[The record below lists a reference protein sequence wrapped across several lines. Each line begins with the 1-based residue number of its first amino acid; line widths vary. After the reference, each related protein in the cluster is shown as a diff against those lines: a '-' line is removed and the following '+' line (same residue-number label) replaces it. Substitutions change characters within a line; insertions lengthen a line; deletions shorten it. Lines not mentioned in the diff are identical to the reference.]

1 MAACDGKAGT
11 GGKLVSMFRKL
22 VLTIAFGILG
32 ACATTAPTDYPKT
45 PSVALQDTQD
55 TALGKRVIELA
66 ADRPTGESGF
76 YVLRDGVD
84 ALAARLLL
92 ANRAERSIDAQYFLI
107 HTDLTGT
114 LFIDHLVAAAERGVR
129 VRLLIDDILTVGDDA
144 AIAALDSHPNFEI
157 RIFNPFSHRSSARII
172 EFLTDFSRVD
182 HRMHNKSFTVDNQ
195 VTVVG
200 GRNIGD
206 QYFDANRE
214 FEFADLDLAG
224 FGPVAKQVST
234 AFDTYW
240 NSKFAIPAGAL
251 VEGTSDP
258 DAVQKLRQSYAPT
271 LEAASSSTYRAAV
284 DSTIVDNLLD
294 PEFPLFWGTS
304 IVVYDDP
311 EKMEE
316 SVEEIVTVRSQLSP
330 KVQAAKSE
338 LLLVS
343 PYYVPLK
350 AGVEGFRSLRNR
362 DVRIVVFTN
371 SLASTDM
378 VPAHAG
384 YSHYRKD
391 LLEIGVEMYE
401 VIPNVSFDEAKKS
414 GYDFSHSAL
423 HMKAFV
429 IDRRYVFVG
438 SFNWDPRSSFINSE
452 MGVFVDSPSLA
463 NWAAEK
469 FAERLTKHA
478 YRVRLDKDN
487 EIEWVDTSGGD
498 EVIYHEEPLT
508 GTWRRLQAGFYG
520 LLPIEGEL

>member
-1 MAACDGKAGT
+1 MAACGGKAGT
-11 GGKLVSMFRKL
+11 GGDLVSIFRKL
-22 VLTIAFGILG
+22 VLTIALGFLG
-32 ACATTAPTDYPKT
+32 ACATTIPTDYPQS
-45 PSVALQDTQD
+45 PSVALQDTQN
-55 TALGKRVIELA
+55 TALGRRVIELTA
-66 ADRPTGESGF
+66 GRPTDESAF

-107 HTDLTGT
+107 HNDLAGT

-129 VRLLIDDILTVGDDA
+129 VRLLIDDILTVGDDD

-157 RIFNPFSHRSSARII
+157 RIFNPFSHRSSARNF
-172 EFLTDFSRVD
+172 EYLTNLGRVD

-195 VTVVG
+195 VTLVG

-206 QYFDANRE
+206 EYFDANRD
-214 FEFADLDLAG
+214 FEFSDLDLVG
-224 FGPVAKQVST
+224 FGPVAKHVST

-251 VEGTSDP
+251 VEATSDP
-258 DAVQKLRQSYAPT
+258 KAVQKLQQSYAPT
-271 LEAASSSTYRAAV
+271 LAAASSSTYRAAL
-284 DSTIVDNLLD
+284 DNTIVDNLLD
-294 PEFPLFWGTS
+294 PEFPVFWGTS

-311 EKMEE
+311 EKMEKPLD
-316 SVEEIVTVRSQLSP
+316 EITTVRSQLSP
-330 KVQAAKSE
+330 KIQGARSE

-350 AGVEGFRSLRNR
+350 AGVEGFRNLRDR

-391 LLEIGVEMYE
+391 LLEIGVEMHE
-401 VIPNVSFDEAKKS
+401 VIPNVSFDEEKKS
-414 GYDFSHSAL
+414 GYDFTHTAL

-463 NWAAEK
+463 NWAAEQ
-469 FAERLTKHA
+469 FAERLPRHA
-478 YRVRLDKDN
+478 YRVRLDEDG
-487 EIEWVDTSGGD
+487 ELEWVDSSGD
-498 EVIYHEEPLT
+498 DDVIYHEEPLADP
-508 GTWRRLQAGFYG
+508 WLRFQSGFFG